1 MSVPVDREG
10 VTWSWS
16 QHLRDGGTTPWRDW
30 VAAGHPD
37 HPGRPFP
44 SRPPGWTP
52 PGAAQLELVRRLAAA
67 DRLHGPAFTRLAD
80 LVLTRSGPGR
90 GLAHQ
95 PLAWPGDA
103 AAPADPGRRF
113 GAPAVD
119 PADVPLEELVRLAVG
134 TLTELLLRVP
144 PPAEPRPPRRRLL
157 TRTPSLRLAGAPV
170 TTSAV
175 RRELG
180 RSGLVEGGRR
190 PRVVLLAEPLDVALA
205 QVWSARVQR
214 GAPVRWRGFLS
225 RWSGSP
231 HLPPAADLPAL
242 ARLWAERVG
251 PAGVHVVVAPT
262 AAAAART
269 AAGVLDTRLRPR
281 AGDAAARTRDLSPA
295 AVDVVRR
302 VNGVLTVRL
311 EPARRAAVTR
321 QLVATLDV
329 AGPADAGLTVPD
341 QHAGW
346 VRDRAARLADD
357 LAAGGYP
364 VHGRLADLAP
374 VLTGLPTRPPQDGVL
389 TAAQAACLDLA
400 SRDHDRQAETR

>member
-1 MSVPVDREG
+1 MSARVDREG
-10 VTWSWS
+10 VTWSWT

-30 VAAGHPD
+30 VLTAHRDDPVS
-37 HPGRPFP
+37 PV
-44 SRPPGWTP
+44 PPGWTP
-52 PGAAQLELVRRLAAA
+52 PGAAQLELVRRLATH
-67 DRLHGPAFTRLAD
+67 DLHGASFTRLAD

-95 PLAWPGDA
+95 PLAWPGDE
-103 AAPADPGRRF
+103 DLCDRGDRRF

-119 PADVPLEELVRLAVG
+119 PADVPGEELVRLAVG
-134 TLTELLLRVP
+134 TLAELLLRVP
-144 PPAEPRPPRRRLL
+144 APVEPRPPRRPLL
-157 TRTPSLRLAGAPV
+157 TRTPAFRLAGAPV
-170 TTSAV
+170 TTSVV

-180 RSGLVEGGRR
+180 RSGLLEGGRR

-214 GAPVRWRGFLS
+214 GAPVRWRGFLD

-231 HLPPAADLPAL
+231 GLPPSADLPAL
-242 ARLWAERVG
+242 ARLWAQRVG
-251 PAGVHVVVAPT
+251 PGQVHLVVAPP

-269 AAGVLDTRLRPR
+269 TAEVLGRQLRTR
-281 AGDAAARTRDLSPA
+281 ARTAPGGTRDLSPA

-311 EPARRAAVTR
+311 DPSRRRAATR
-321 QLVATLDV
+321 TLVAALD
-329 AGPADAGLTVPD
+329 GPGAAATGLSVPD

-346 VRDRAARLADD
+346 VRDRAARLTEE
-357 LAAGGYP
+357 LAAGRYP

-374 VLTGLPTRPPQDGVL
+374 VLTGLPTRPPRDGVL
-389 TAAQAACLDLA
+389 AAAQAACLDLA
-400 SRDHDRQAETR
+400 RDHDLPAETR